1 MMTIYPQAK
10 EAWYDYYN
18 NGFQHISKGTFMQ
31 DFIAFFKKQNS
42 DSHFECFNKFYEE
55 KFPHFTIIQML
66 NYHKNLSE
74 TEFNIFFECS
84 PSKIQKDFIDFCY
97 VSIEEHY
104 FAPESLWIMPQDAIP
119 QDNLIDLTGDYGDMP
134 ALEAHPPAPPGEEV
148 EHSNVWGP
156 QQDSQIYDEDSS
168 DEETDDEMPALVY
181 DIPQLEHHPGEEV
194 SNVFNPN
201 YWENIESQLFDEDS
215 SDEMPP
221 LIDFEEK
228 DDEIPQLEGNPIAI
242 SGFMTAE
249 MPVLHE
255 LFSDDEMPSLQSDEE
270 TTFDEMPSL
279 ESDYE
284 IVD

>member
-74 TEFNIFFECS
+74 PEFNIFFECS

-97 VSIEEHY
+97 VSIEEHH
-104 FAPESLWIMPQDAIP
+104 FGPESLWIMPQDVIP
-119 QDNLIDLTGDYGDMP
+119 QDNPIDLTGDYGDMP
-134 ALEAHPPAPPGEEV
+134 ALEAHPPAP
-148 EHSNVWGP
+148 
-156 QQDSQIYDEDSS
+156 
-168 DEETDDEMPALVY
+168 
-181 DIPQLEHHPGEEV
+181 PGEEV